1 MPAGE
6 ANIGIPPSIPMNA
19 DILIVDDDS
28 DHLELCALALEGA
41 CERVRTSTSGAQAL
55 AQLRGCGPEDLPRLL
70 ILDVK
75 MGFES
80 GLDVLRELRA
90 DSRLAHLPV
99 VMYSCS
105 SDERDIA
112 SSYLLGANAYLVKRS
127 DLGDMRQVLGAAY
140 RTWALAAPAVE
151 AAASPDAQER

>member
-1 MPAGE
+1 
-6 ANIGIPPSIPMNA
+6 MNA

-41 CERVRTSTSGAQAL
+41 CDRVATASSGAQAL
-55 AQLRGCGPEDLPRLL
+55 AQLRACEPQDLPRLL

-75 MGFES
+75 MGYES
-80 GLDVLRELRA
+80 GLDLLRDLRA
-90 DSRLAHLPV
+90 DAGLSHLPV

-105 SDERDIA
+105 SDERDVA

-140 RTWALAAPAVE
+140 RTWALPAPAATGTAPVHP
-151 AAASPDAQER
+151 AAAG